1 MWWLCRT
8 ELPLNSSDVNR
19 GTLIAVCVVGLLIGG
34 CVSVPSS
41 YIGQIPSD
49 PASEFQAASE
59 PVPIRGPNAVS
70 DERHALPPVIATNG
84 PVALADC
91 IRIALERNPRTRST
105 WQAARAEAA
114 RVGEERAAYL
124 PSLDIDA
131 QATHGKSVSLDS
143 EIEREVRD
151 TYAVGLDVSYLL
163 LDGGARR
170 ARVQSAEAGL
180 LAADFRHNT
189 TLQEVALA
197 VAESYY
203 ERLGAKW
210 LLKVAD
216 ETVRRT
222 QYQLEMVRARHK
234 AGMVTR
240 SDVLRA
246 ETQRA
251 EAELLQ
257 VQARNGVKIA
267 QGRLA
272 RNMGLPVNTAFE
284 IAEAPADVQRTELPR
299 IEQLLDEAARHRPEL
314 KTALAGIEQRRAEL
328 AGARAASWPT
338 LSATGSAGR
347 RDTDL
352 PPEEDEWSVGLS
364 LGFSLFDGFERSHRR
379 GRAQAELARAL
390 AEHADLLQG
399 IEMDVWNAYWRLIEA
414 GESMDAAAA
423 LTASA
428 SESARLAEGEYKSG
442 VTSIVG
448 LIDAQTART
457 EAERRLVQSRL
468 DWYTAKAGFE
478 RAAGRSLA
486 QKTSPVAWEKGK

>member
-1 MWWLCRT
+1 M
-8 ELPLNSSDVNR
+8 NSIDVNR
-19 GTLIAVCVVGLLIGG
+19 GTLVAVCAVAGLLHGG
-34 CVSVPSS
+34 CVSLPSAS
-41 YIGQIPSD
+41 LSGRIPPD
-49 PASEFQAASE
+49 PASEFSAASE
-59 PVPIRGPNAVS
+59 PVPIRGLDAGR
-70 DERHALPPVIATNG
+70 EQLHALPPAIGTNG
-84 PVALADC
+84 PVTLAHC
-91 IRIALERNPRTRST
+91 IQIALEQNPRTRST

-124 PSLDIDA
+124 PSVDIDA
-131 QATHGKSVSLDS
+131 QAAHGKSVSLDS
-143 EIEREVRD
+143 EIERERRD

-170 ARVQSAEAGL
+170 ARVQRAEAGL

-197 VAESYY
+197 IEESYY
-203 ERLGAKW
+203 ERLGANW
-210 LLKVAD
+210 LLKLAD
-216 ETVRRT
+216 ETVTRT
-222 QYQLEMVRARHK
+222 QYQLELARARHK

-240 SDVLRA
+240 ADVLRA

-251 EAELLQ
+251 EAELLR
-257 VQARNGVKIA
+257 VQTRNGMNIA

-284 IAEAPADVQRTELPR
+284 LAEAPVEVQRAELPR
-299 IEQLLDEAARHRPEL
+299 IEQLLDEAARHRPEI
-314 KTALAGIEQRRAEL
+314 KAALAAIEQRRAEL

-347 RDTDL
+347 RDTEL
-352 PPEEDEWSVGLS
+352 PPERDEWSVGLS
-364 LGFSLFDGFERSHRR
+364 LGYALFDGFERSYRR
-379 GRAQAELARAL
+379 RRAQAELASAM
-390 AEHADLLQG
+390 AEHADLLRG
-399 IEMDVWNAYWRLIEA
+399 IELEVWTAYWRLTEA
-414 GESMDAAAA
+414 GEAMEAAAA

-448 LIDAQTART
+448 LIDAQTAQT

-468 DWYTAKAGFE
+468 DWYTAKTRFE
-478 RAAGRSLA
+478 RAVGRSLA
-486 QKTSPVAWEKGK
+486 RKTNTVVQEERK

>member
-1 MWWLCRT
+1 M
-8 ELPLNSSDVNR
+8 
-19 GTLIAVCVVGLLIGG
+19 
-34 CVSVPSS
+34 
-41 YIGQIPSD
+41 
-49 PASEFQAASE
+49 
-59 PVPIRGPNAVS
+59 
-70 DERHALPPVIATNG
+70 HALPPAIMTNG
-84 PVALADC
+84 PVALVDC
-91 IRIALERNPRTRST
+91 IQIALERNPRTRAT

-114 RVGEERAAYL
+114 RVGEGRAAYL

-131 QATHGKSVSLDS
+131 QAAHGEAISLDS
-143 EIEREVRD
+143 DVEREAHD
-151 TYAVGLDVSYLL
+151 IYAVGLDVSLLL

-197 VAESYY
+197 VEESYY

-210 LLKVAD
+210 LLTVAD
-216 ETVRRT
+216 ETAKRT
-222 QYQLEMVRARHK
+222 QYQLEMARARHK

-240 SDVLRA
+240 ADVLRA

-251 EAELLQ
+251 EAGLLQ
-257 VQARNGVKIA
+257 VQARNGMNIA

-272 RNMGLPVNTAFE
+272 RSMGLPVHTTFE
-284 IAEAPADVQRTELPR
+284 ISEVPAKVQRAELPR

-314 KTALAGIEQRRAEL
+314 KVALAGIEQRRAEL
-328 AGARAASWPT
+328 TGARAASWPT
-338 LSATGSAGR
+338 LSATGSAGQ
-347 RDTDL
+347 RDTGL
-352 PPEEDEWSVGLS
+352 PPEREEWSVGLS
-364 LGFSLFDGFERSHRR
+364 LGYSLFDGFERTHRR
-379 GRAQAELARAL
+379 RRAHAELSRAL

-399 IEMDVWNAYWRLIEA
+399 IEMEVWTAYWRLMEA
-414 GESMDAAAA
+414 GEAMEAAAA

-442 VTSIVG
+442 VISIVG

-468 DWYTAKAGFE
+468 DWYTSKARFE

-486 QKTSPVAWEKGK
+486 QKINALTEEERK